1 MKKSYLSKEEFEKFE
16 SELAEKVSARS
27 MEIVMAELEKGN
39 TTKKASKKASVN
51 ITVIYG
57 WLKRA
62 LDGDED
68 YAEFLEVYKNEYLI
82 PIQKAYAHGVKE
94 GATEKEIIRTL
105 RRNDFLVNEDVKQL
119 KLLDLFPKVE
129 DNVIELDDD
138 LKIDLDDI
146 SS

>member
-68 YAEFLEVYKNEYLI
+68 YAEFLEVYKKEYLI
-82 PIQKAYAHGVKE
+82 PIQKAYAQGVKE
-94 GATEKEIIRTL
+94 GVTEKEIIRTL

-119 KLLDLFPKVE
+119 KLLDLFPKPE
-129 DNVIELDDD
+129 DEVIELDED
-138 LKIDLDDI
+138 LKIDLDDVK
-146 SS
+146 